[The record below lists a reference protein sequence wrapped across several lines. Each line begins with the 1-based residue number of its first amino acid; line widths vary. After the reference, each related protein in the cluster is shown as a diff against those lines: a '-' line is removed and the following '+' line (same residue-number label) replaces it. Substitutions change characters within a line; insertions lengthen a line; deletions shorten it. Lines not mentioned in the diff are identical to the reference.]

1 MKYPKYLES
10 KIEEIKQVVK
20 SWPVDKDL
28 TEVMS
33 WILQFESD
41 HYDLALRVIY
51 NLNVIG
57 PDDLNVAL
65 SVAYSKLLRHA
76 KEAGN
81 RISKENTLYMPI
93 GSDGKSGAM
102 IAYNFRTINDLS
114 SSYFMSSENLE
125 LVKSGTIHNLVLVDD
140 IIASGD
146 QSSKELVKVADKAR
160 IMGIKNVYLV
170 TAFGFKDGID
180 RIRNTQ
186 VADVF
191 SAVEYDDRD
200 TVMNL
205 DSLFYKELPHDRRQQ
220 YLEAISK
227 YYGGYGYVGE
237 NKLPI
242 GGLISFYY
250 NTPNCT
256 LSMIWG
262 SHNGWIPLFERKHEP
277 NVKELD
283 VYTME
288 EFLEEKNVEV
298 DVEKVKKEECS
309 IYVEGKTEELFIQEL
324 ATRNDN
330 FGYKKVNVI
339 SIGPFVSETLI
350 SSLKN
355 YSDTVFFITDD
366 DINSDNAHIKS
377 IKEATSGVDLKSM
390 GPTMSYFDLDKIKQ
404 SERFTKVFGKDFVN
418 GTDDITTIYNYLE
431 NRIIKRAP
439 GVYKVD
445 NMRELVEHCAN
456 EEKVKELISLFQ
468 KEDSEIEE

>member
-10 KIEEIKQVVK
+10 KVDEIKKIVE
-20 SWPVDKDL
+20 SWPVEKDL

-33 WILQFESD
+33 WILQFEPD
-41 HYDLALRVIY
+41 HYDLAVRVIY

-57 PDDLNVAL
+57 PNDLNVAL

-81 RISKENTLYMPI
+81 KISKENTLYMPV

-114 SSYFMSSENLE
+114 SSYFLSSETLE
-125 LVKSGTIHNLVLVDD
+125 FVKNGKINNLVLVDD

-146 QSSKELVKVADKAR
+146 QSSKELIKVADKAR
-160 IMGIKNVYLV
+160 MMGIKKVYLV
-170 TAFGFKDGID
+170 TAFGFREGID

-205 DSLFYKELPHDRRQQ
+205 DSLFYKELPHDKRQQ

-227 YYGGYGYVGE
+227 YYGGYGYIGD
-237 NKLPI
+237 NMLPI

-262 SHNGWIPLFERKHEP
+262 SNNGWIPLFKRKHEP
-277 NVKELD
+277 NVKEPD
-283 VYTME
+283 VYTLE
-288 EFLEEKNVEV
+288 EFLKEKNVEV
-298 DVEKVKKEECS
+298 DVKKEECA

-324 ATRNDN
+324 ASRNDN
-330 FGYKKVNVI
+330 FGYEKVSVI

-350 SSLKN
+350 SALKN
-355 YSDTVFFITDD
+355 FSDTVFFITDD
-366 DINSDNAHIKS
+366 DITSESVHMKS
-377 IKEATSGVDLKSM
+377 ITEATKDVDLKSM
-390 GPTMSYFDLDKIKQ
+390 GPTMSYFDIDKIKQ

-418 GTDDITTIYNYLE
+418 GSDDITTIYNYLE
-431 NRIIKRAP
+431 NRLIKRAP
-439 GVYKVD
+439 GVYKVE
-445 NMRELVEHCAN
+445 NMRELVENCAN
-456 EEKVKELISLFQ
+456 EEKIKELISLFQ
-468 KEDSEIEE
+468 REDAEIEE